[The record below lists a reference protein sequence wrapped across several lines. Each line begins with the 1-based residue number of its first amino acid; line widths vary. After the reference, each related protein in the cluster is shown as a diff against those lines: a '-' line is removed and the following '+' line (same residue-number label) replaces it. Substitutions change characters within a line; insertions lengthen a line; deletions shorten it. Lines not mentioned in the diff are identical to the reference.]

1 MLGEGLPGTA
11 VPRGSVRL
19 VKAASGGSW
28 PAVSVVLPV
37 LNEEHHLRTSVG
49 AILGQ
54 SYPGELEVVIAL
66 GPSKDHTDVV
76 ANDLAADPRISIVA
90 NPTGRTPNGL
100 NAAIAASRHPVIAR
114 VDGHAVIPPDYL
126 RTAVALLERTGA
138 DNVGGLMSAHG
149 VTDIEQAVAWAM
161 TSKLGVGNAPFHVGG
176 HEGPADTVYLGVF
189 RRTALD
195 RVGGYDETFKRAQD
209 WEMNFRLRATGGL
222 VWFSP
227 ELSVSYRPRGS
238 LKAVAKQYFHY
249 GRWRRHVMRTHPAS
263 VSLRYLAPPL
273 AVAGAAVG
281 TITGLV
287 GLGLARPPLIAGF
300 VLPGGYLMLVVGG
313 SLATSRNLPIR
324 ARALLPAVLSTM
336 HMSWGTGFLSS
347 WRPDR
352 PRRR

>member
-1 MLGEGLPGTA
+1 M
-11 VPRGSVRL
+11 PRGNVRV
-19 VKAASGGSW
+19 VKAATNGSW

-37 LNEEHHLRTSVG
+37 LNEENHLQTSVA

-54 SYPGELEVVIAL
+54 SYPGEIEVVIAL
-66 GPSKDHTDVV
+66 GPSRDRTDLV
-76 ANDLAADPRISIVA
+76 AERLAADPRVSIVA

-126 RTAVALLERTGA
+126 RTAVSLLERTGA
-138 DNVGGLMSAHG
+138 DNVGGLMSAQG

-189 RRTALD
+189 RRTAID

-209 WEMNFRLRATGGL
+209 WEMNFRLRASGGL

-238 LKAVAKQYFHY
+238 LRAVAKQYFHY
-249 GRWRRHVMRTHPAS
+249 GRWRRHVMRTHPSS
-263 VSLRYLAPPL
+263 VSLRYLAPPV
-273 AVAGAAVG
+273 AVTGVAAGTVA
-281 TITGLV
+281 GLV
-287 GLGLARPPLIAGF
+287 GLGLGKPALVAGF
-300 VLPGGYLMLVVGG
+300 ALPGGYLALVLGG
-313 SLATSRNLPIR
+313 SLATSRGLPPK
-324 ARALLPAVLSTM
+324 ARGLLPVVLVTM
-336 HMSWGTGFLSS
+336 HMSWGSGFLSS
-347 WRPDR
+347 WRPG
-352 PRRR
+352 PRRRG

>member
-1 MLGEGLPGTA
+1 MLGEGLPGAA

-19 VKAASGGSW
+19 VKAASDGSW

-37 LNEEHHLRTSVG
+37 LNEEHYLRTSVG
-49 AILGQ
+49 AILDQ
-54 SYPGELEVVIAL
+54 NYPGELQVVIAL
-66 GPSKDHTDVV
+66 GPSKDRTAVV
-76 ANDLAADPRISIVA
+76 AKDLAEDPRISIVP
-90 NPTGRTPNGL
+90 NPTGLTPNGL

-176 HEGPADTVYLGVF
+176 REGPADTVYLGVF

-238 LKAVAKQYFHY
+238 LKAIAKQYFHY
-249 GRWRRHVMRTHPAS
+249 GRWRRHVMRIHPAS

-273 AVAGAAVG
+273 AVAGVTAG

-287 GLGLARPPLIAGF
+287 GLGLGRTSLIAGF
-300 VLPGGYLMLVVGG
+300 VLPGGYLSLVIGG
-313 SLATSRNLPIR
+313 SMATSRGLPVR
-324 ARALLPAVLSTM
+324 ARALLPAVLVTM

-352 PRRR
+352 PHRR

>member
-1 MLGEGLPGTA
+1 M
-11 VPRGSVRL
+11 PRGSVR
-19 VKAASGGSW
+19 VVTAASGGTW

-49 AILGQ
+49 AILDQ
-54 SYPGELEVVIAL
+54 EYPGEVEIVIAL
-66 GPSKDHTDVV
+66 GPSKDRTDRV
-76 ANDLAADPRISIVA
+76 AEQLAADPRISIVA

-126 RTAVALLERTGA
+126 RTAVALLDRTGA
-138 DNVGGLMSAHG
+138 DNVGGLMSAEG
-149 VTDIEQAVAWAM
+149 VTDLERAVAWAM

-176 HEGPADTVYLGVF
+176 REGPADTVYLGVF
-189 RRTALD
+189 RRSALE

-227 ELSVSYRPRGS
+227 ELSVSYRPRRS

-263 VSLRYLAPPL
+263 VSLRYLAPPT
-273 AVAGAAVG
+273 AVVGVAAGTVA
-281 TITGLV
+281 GLV
-287 GLGLARPPLIAGF
+287 GLGTHKPQLLLGF
-300 VLPGGYLMLVVGG
+300 VLPGGYLALVGGG
-313 SLATSRNLPIR
+313 SLLMSRDLPRR
-324 ARALLPAVLSTM
+324 ARALLPAVLVTM
-336 HMSWGTGFLSS
+336 HMSWGSGFLSS

-352 PRRR
+352 PRR